1 MHFLFFHKVCQFIA
15 LMSVQ
20 FNGIISGFKIFV
32 LHIHIFRVKKVVPT
46 DGPVQVPAQVTQ
58 DYRILENLYE
68 ACSDI
73 FRAFSLLDHH
83 AKTLQA

>member
-1 MHFLFFHKVCQFIA
+1 
-15 LMSVQ
+15 MSVE
-20 FNGIISGFKIFV
+20 FNGSINGFKIFV
-32 LHIHIFRVKKVVPT
+32 LHIRIFRVKKVVVPT
-46 DGPVQVPAQVTQ
+46 DGPVQEPAQVTQ

-83 AKTLQA
+83 AKALQA

>member
-1 MHFLFFHKVCQFIA
+1 MHFLFFHKVFQFIA
-15 LMSVQ
+15 LMSVE

-32 LHIHIFRVKKVVPT
+32 LHIRTFRVKKVVPT
-46 DGPVQVPAQVTQ
+46 DGPVPAQVTQ

-73 FRAFSLLDHH
+73 FRAFSLLDHD

>member
-1 MHFLFFHKVCQFIA
+1 M
-15 LMSVQ
+15 
-20 FNGIISGFKIFV
+20 
-32 LHIHIFRVKKVVPT
+32 KKVVPT
-46 DGPVQVPAQVTQ
+46 DGAIQEPTQVTQ
-58 DYRILENLYE
+58 DCRILENLYE

>member
-1 MHFLFFHKVCQFIA
+1 MRFLFFRKVCQLVA
-15 LMSVQ
+15 LINVE
-20 FNGIISGFKIFV
+20 FKGIISSLCTARV
-32 LHIHIFRVKKVVPT
+32 FRMKKVVPT
-46 DGPVQVPAQVTQ
+46 DGAIQEPAQVTQ
-58 DYRILENLYE
+58 DCRILETLYE